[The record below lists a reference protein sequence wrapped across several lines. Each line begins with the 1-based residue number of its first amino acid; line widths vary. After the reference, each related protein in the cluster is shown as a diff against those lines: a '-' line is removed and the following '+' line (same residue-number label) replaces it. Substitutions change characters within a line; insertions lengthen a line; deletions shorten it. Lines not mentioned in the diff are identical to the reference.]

1 MVEFTVKSIEIG
13 WYGLFQ
19 VDRKQ
24 QLIIIVI
31 AAVILF
37 TAGYRVAR
45 WYQGQN
51 LEPARVATPIN
62 YQVDREI
69 VVHVSGEVEKPGVYR
84 FNSEMR
90 VQDALEK
97 AVPMARAD
105 VQSLNLAAILK
116 DGQKIVVPVKQE
128 AAQGVAAADPQRP
141 AVPNEPAKININRAG
156 AGELESLPGVGPAM
170 ARRIISYR
178 ENKGLFSS
186 EEELKNVPG
195 IGDKMYQQIGDY
207 ITVK

>member
-1 MVEFTVKSIEIG
+1 
-13 WYGLFQ
+13 LFQ

-24 QLIIIVI
+24 QLVIIVI

-37 TAGYRVAR
+37 AAGYRVAR

-51 LEPARVATPIN
+51 QEPARVVAPLN

-84 FNSEMR
+84 FNREMR
-90 VQDALEK
+90 VQDALDK
-97 AVPMARAD
+97 AVPLARAD
-105 VQSLNLAAILK
+105 VQSLNLAAPLK
-116 DGQKIVVPVKQE
+116 DGQKIVVPVNQE
-128 AAQGVAAADPQRP
+128 ASHGVAAADPQRP
-141 AVPNEPAKININRAG
+141 AVPNRPAKININRAG
-156 AGELESLPGVGPAM
+156 AGELESLPGVGPAL

-178 ENKGLFSS
+178 ENNGLFAS
-186 EEELKNVPG
+186 EEELKNVSG
-195 IGDKMYQQIGDY
+195 IGDKMYRQIGDY